1 MAQDKILKGDNGFA
15 YLATNYDNEV
25 YSARKVRQFLNTP
38 QSPVN
43 VSDKIVKFEK
53 QNFPLAD
60 RQKDAIKQFFNSRFS
75 IITGGPGTGKSTV
88 LKAILE
94 INAQVYEKSE
104 VLLLAPTG
112 KAARRMAQATG
123 KEAYTIH
130 SGLHIMEDTDISS
143 TKNLEFDTVI
153 VDETSMCDMK
163 IFSILM
169 SALDPDK
176 TKLLLVG
183 DSDQLP
189 SVGAGNVLNELISCG
204 KIPVT
209 RLNLVYRQ
217 GAGSIIPI
225 NAEKINTGDSRLLYN
240 SEFMFLNA
248 DEPSLCFDTVIEN
261 YMKEIHRVGIENVCI
276 LCPMKSRG
284 ENCVNAYNKKLQELV
299 NPPAQNKPEMKVKTS
314 VFRQGDRVMQ
324 TKNNEFVSNGETG
337 VIVKIE
343 KDEDEELLCGIK
355 FDGKPDII
363 WYDVEEMANITLAY
377 SITIHKS
384 QGSEYKAVIMPMV
397 KSFYIMLKRNLLY
410 TAVTRAKSKVIIVG
424 QRQAI
429 FIAVNKTETDKRN
442 TQLGSRI

>member
-1 MAQDKILKGDNGFA
+1 M
-15 YLATNYDNEV
+15 
-25 YSARKVRQFLNTP
+25 
-38 QSPVN
+38 
-43 VSDKIVKFEK
+43 
-53 QNFPLAD
+53 
-60 RQKDAIKQFFNSRFS
+60 
-75 IITGGPGTGKSTV
+75 
-88 LKAILE
+88 
-94 INAQVYEKSE
+94 
-104 VLLLAPTG
+104 
-112 KAARRMAQATG
+112 
-123 KEAYTIH
+123 
-130 SGLHIMEDTDISS
+130 
-143 TKNLEFDTVI
+143 
-153 VDETSMCDMK
+153 
-163 IFSILM
+163 
-169 SALDPDK
+169 
-176 TKLLLVG
+176 
-183 DSDQLP
+183 
-189 SVGAGNVLNELISCG
+189 
-204 KIPVT
+204 
-209 RLNLVYRQ
+209 
-217 GAGSIIPI
+217 
-225 NAEKINTGDSRLLYN
+225 
-240 SEFMFLNA
+240 
-248 DEPSLCFDTVIEN
+248 IES

-337 VIVKIE
+337 IIVKIE

-384 QGSEYKAVIMPMV
+384 QGSEYKVVIMPMM